1 MYFLTVAVV
10 GKLPKFYFRQFLN
23 AIRQI
28 LSVFLMLFNEYL
40 SCHSAIIGLCVY
52 LCNLFKTRLLFNPS
66 ALINFQNLLKVAPEI
81 VKLHF

>member
-10 GKLPKFYFRQFLN
+10 GKFTKFYFRQFLN

-40 SCHSAIIGLCVY
+40 LSYHSAIIGLC
-52 LCNLFKTRLLFNPS
+52 LLMQFIQNKTFIQSLSPNNLPKS
-66 ALINFQNLLKVAPEI
+66 PEI